1 MIEHVAF
8 LVPDT
13 PLHGHRAEDL
23 VYSGPEGLPAV
34 QDDQNALLEIKA
46 TLDQVGEEVD
56 GDGLVGG

>member
-1 MIEHVAF
+1 
-8 LVPDT
+8 VPDT